1 MVQGKHPLPS
11 VILCESRES
20 RNTVRKEWTPA
31 LRLFL
36 KRGDDGEWATVTK
49 VCWVTMVQGKHP
61 SLSFPFPIPSF
72 SAKAGNLEIQLEKK
86 ATHPPQWDGLRATL
100 TLNNHF

>member
-1 MVQGKHPLPS
+1 
-11 VILCESRES
+11 
-20 RNTVRKEWTPA
+20 
-31 LRLFL
+31 
-36 KRGDDGEWATVTK
+36 
-49 VCWVTMVQGKHP
+49 MVQGKHP